1 MTTKTKLKAGRR
13 RSQHNQTLVRDLP
26 KSGLKVKTNI
36 KAGGRRINHNQTLV
50 RDLPKSG
57 LKVKTNLKAG
67 ILFPLLRRGR

>member
-1 MTTKTKLKAGRR
+1 MTTKTRL
-13 RSQHNQTLVRDLP
+13 
-26 KSGLKVKTNI
+26 
-36 KAGGRRINHNQTLV
+36 KAGGRRLNHNQTLV